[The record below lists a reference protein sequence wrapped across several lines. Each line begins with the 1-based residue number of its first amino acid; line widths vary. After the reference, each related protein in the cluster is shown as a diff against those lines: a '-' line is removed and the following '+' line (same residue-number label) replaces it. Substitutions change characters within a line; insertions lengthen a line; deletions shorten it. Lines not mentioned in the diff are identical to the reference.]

1 MDNEFKI
8 IPETSPKH
16 YISGWEALNTPTED
30 RTTADWHPYVYW
42 LATKNIRKSHYIRTR
57 CLAMRE

>member
-30 RTTADWHPYVYW
+30 RTTADYAGNPDY
-42 LATKNIRKSHYIRTR
+42 
-57 CLAMRE
+57 